1 MIELFNAA
9 LLVNQRAMRE
19 LRESPQVVLR
29 GMRVLLFVG
38 LLVGAVSGAYQ
49 LTRTS
54 SPEQTVA
61 TVRAFVDDTV
71 DQMTLG
77 ANAEQL
83 QPIIQVINQN
93 EEAAYALLAEVLTLP
108 TPLPRPALLLFQLLA
123 SIVST
128 PLSYLAGLLTAVVF
142 THMAARQLGGQG
154 SIQQM
159 IGLGALSTAPHALDA
174 LAFIP
179 VLGSTLTL
187 IAWVWG
193 LVILVVATMIAHKF
207 DSGRATMAVLLYPL
221 VGILLG
227 MLAFCGLIGLSIA
240 LAAGGA

>member
-9 LLVNQRAMRE
+9 LLVNQKAMRE

-29 GMRVLLFVG
+29 GIQVLLFVG

-54 SPEQTVA
+54 TPEQTVA
-61 TVRAFVDDTV
+61 AVREQVDDTV
-71 DQMTLG
+71 EQMTLG
-77 ANAEQL
+77 ANAEQF

-93 EEAAYALLAEVLTLP
+93 EEPAYALLAEVLTLP

-128 PLSYLAGLLTAVVF
+128 PLSYLAGLLTAVIF
-142 THMAARQLGGQG
+142 THIAARQLGGQG

-179 VLGSTLTL
+179 VIGPTLGL
-187 IAWVWG
+187 IAWGWG
-193 LVILVVATMIAHKF
+193 LVILVVATTIAHKL
-207 DSGRATMAVLLYPL
+207 DSGRASMAVLLYPL
-221 VGILLG
+221 IGALLG
-227 MLAFCGLIGLSIA
+227 FLALCLLLFLSVA
-240 LAAGGA
+240 LAGGAA